1 VTAAREPFR
10 GIPINVVH
18 ALRAARILL
27 AHGFGARQD
36 RKPHRH
42 DCADYDPVCWYVQDD
57 SPIHQPTNEDHTTN
71 KVESERHLI
80 HSYLSTIPTENG
92 NEASLIID
100 VHRLS

>member
-80 HSYLSTIPTENG
+80 HTLLVYDSYRKWERGILDN
-92 NEASLIID
+92 
-100 VHRLS
+100 